1 MLVNGRVVPLDQHP
15 DASAKGDDEDRGHP
29 CRSAHANG
37 ERRGISVFPRNRPAA
52 ATVLIDTDH
61 LRAEMDARGVTG
73 RDLARETGI
82 SEGTIYNALGQRP
95 ILVRNAKLIAG
106 ALQRLEVDPALARLV
121 LDRVAPAVALPA
133 SRGGQAGRVE
143 VDVALHHA
151 HR

>member
-1 MLVNGRVVPLDQHP
+1 MQLSHPSGGDTSTNRGRQPVAVNGTHP
-15 DASAKGDDEDRGHP
+15 HQRSCDAVGVQPNPPHRAT
-29 CRSAHANG
+29 
-37 ERRGISVFPRNRPAA
+37 A
-52 ATVLIDTDH
+52 ATVLIDAGH

-106 ALQRLEVDPALARLV
+106 ALQRLEVDPGLARLV
-121 LDRVAPAVALPA
+121 LERVVPAVALPA
-133 SRGGQAGRVE
+133 SRGGQAGGVE